1 MSKRDAD
8 ILLEDII
15 LAIDK
20 STRYTQGYD
29 LKQFVSDEKT
39 IDAVA
44 RNIEIIGEATTKLPE
59 DLKLKHPEV
68 DWKRIKGMRNRI
80 VHEYFGVDIGIVWEI
95 VSNHL
100 PILKKRIEVIL
111 KDLNDSQV

>member
-8 ILLEDII
+8 ILLEDIV

-20 STRYTQGYD
+20 SLRYTQGYD

-59 DLKLKHPEV
+59 DLKLQYPEV

-95 VSNHL
+95 VANHL
-100 PILKKRIEVIL
+100 PNLKLQIEAILRSLGDK
-111 KDLNDSQV
+111 